1 MCDYL
6 NDINS
11 IMLFLFFLFPKG
23 GEGSKNSL
31 HIPRVYF
38 KRFLPVSN
46 LVGTDGILYYWPQLF
61 KEQITLS
68 SR

>member
-1 MCDYL
+1 MCDRL
-6 NDINS
+6 NVLDLIL
-11 IMLFLFFLFPKG
+11 LFLFFLFPKG

-46 LVGTDGILYYWPQLF
+46 LVGTDDILYYRPQLF
-61 KEQITLS
+61 KEQMTLS